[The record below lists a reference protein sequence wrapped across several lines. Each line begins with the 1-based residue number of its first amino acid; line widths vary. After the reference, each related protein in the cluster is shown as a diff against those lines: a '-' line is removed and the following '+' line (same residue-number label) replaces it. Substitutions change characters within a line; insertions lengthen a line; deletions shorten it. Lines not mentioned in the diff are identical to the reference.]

1 MIDGRFY
8 KLNNNVYIAAFG
20 KAVAG
25 MVRAAEDVLGDNIVG
40 GFASIPVGLTD
51 TMRKNDKLYVC

>member
-8 KLNNNVYIAAFG
+8 KLNKNVYIAAFG

-25 MVRAAEDVLGDNIVG
+25 MVRAADDILGDNIVKG
-40 GFASIPVGLTD
+40 YASVPVGLRD
-51 TMRKNDKLYVC
+51 VMIKNNKL